1 MYGTSLFDK
10 IECQRMLVDIDYKS
24 LPEKMSK
31 AFRNK
36 AIRRRS
42 DFRNEVTSLTDYL
55 TDGYIGLMEILV
67 LGQLKKSIR

>member
-1 MYGTSLFDK
+1 
-10 IECQRMLVDIDYKS
+10 MLVDIDYKS

-36 AIRRRS
+36 AIRRS
-42 DFRNEVTSLTDYL
+42 DFRNEVTSLTDYF